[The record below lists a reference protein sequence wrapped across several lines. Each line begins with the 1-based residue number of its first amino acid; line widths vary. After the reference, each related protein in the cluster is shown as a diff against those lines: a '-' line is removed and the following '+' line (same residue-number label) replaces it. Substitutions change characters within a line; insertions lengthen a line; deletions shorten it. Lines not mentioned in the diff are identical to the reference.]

1 MNKEHLIK
9 TKKEAVNHKHDIR
22 TVYYIDHNKH
32 DYLRF
37 LSFKT
42 ANCFLNKMISLN
54 LI

>member
-9 TKKEAVNHKHDIR
+9 TKKEAVNNKYDIR
-22 TVYYIDHNKH
+22 TIYYINHKNH

-42 ANCFLNKMISLN
+42 ANCFLNKMIRLN